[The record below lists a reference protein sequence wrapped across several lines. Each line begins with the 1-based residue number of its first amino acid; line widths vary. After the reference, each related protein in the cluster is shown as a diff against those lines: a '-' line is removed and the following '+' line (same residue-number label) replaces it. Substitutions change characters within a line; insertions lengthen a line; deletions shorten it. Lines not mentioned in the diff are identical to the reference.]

1 MSSSNTFRTLIVVD
15 VQNCFINGGSL
26 GYADVQDTDPNG
38 TNIFNDLKKHAK
50 ITQRIDKLYAEGN
63 YDLNVFTKDSHPM
76 NHSSHFK
83 DLNPLKGLYFE
94 HCVDCEL
101 ARCKQRYVG
110 YNFNRGS
117 NKITVGQRITK
128 LEEKTGKD
136 ILSTIDKHNYFKS
149 VKDKPIK
156 GIDFS
161 YLFKFQPNLKSI
173 LEKEQQYEVIKAKK
187 ECLGSEFDLEKQ
199 SDNFKIYETSNKP
212 SNILILRKGELCRY
226 ESYSAFNYHIYY
238 VNEPSDKKPYLD
250 PDENITKPIKDLKQ
264 KYSTGLFENIL
275 EKAIMKGSKTVEIDV
290 CGLVTN
296 ICVINTIRQGIK
308 MWEDIY
314 SKKYKISVN
323 FKLLDFAS
331 LPLQTDVFS
340 NNNTVCDARTPNKD
354 IFLKNLEQLR
364 DDNNQDL
371 LNLRKE
377 SFTIVT
383 KLSSFLSST
392 KSSSRSSFSQSSN
405 PLPGRPLSA
414 QLPKSSSSQSS
425 RSSSN
430 PLPGRPSSAQLPKS
444 SSSQSSRLPPTRL
457 TGTTVGKK
465 TTKKLTGK

>member
-26 GYADVQDTDPNG
+26 GYADIQDKDSNG

-83 DLNPLKGLYFE
+83 DINPPKGLYFE

-110 YNFNRGS
+110 YNFNKKRLS
-117 NKITVGQRITK
+117 KITIEQRIEELEKKTK
-128 LEEKTGKD
+128 KD
-136 ILSTIDKHNYFKS
+136 ILSTIDKHNYFES

-173 LEKEQQYEVIKAKK
+173 LENEKQYEVIKAKK
-187 ECLGSEFDLEKQ
+187 ECLGSQFDLEKQ
-199 SDNFKIYETSNKP
+199 DDNFEIYKTSNKP
-212 SNILILRKGELCRY
+212 GNILILRKGELCRY

-238 VNEPSDKKPYLD
+238 ENEPSKKSYLN
-250 PDENITKPIKDLKQ
+250 PNENITKAITDLKQ

-275 EKAIMKGSKTVEIDV
+275 EKAIMQGSKTVEIDV

-296 ICVINTIRQGIK
+296 ICVINTIRQGLA
-308 MWEDIY
+308 MWESIY
-314 SKKYKISVN
+314 SKKYNQITSVN
-323 FKLLDFAS
+323 FRLLDFAS
-331 LPLQTDVFS
+331 LPLQTLVFS
-340 NNNTVCDARTPNKD
+340 NNNTVCDTRTPNKD

-364 DDNNQDL
+364 DDNTQDL
-371 LNLRKE
+371 LSLHKE

-383 KLSSFLSST
+383 K
-392 KSSSRSSFSQSSN
+392 SSSRSSSSQSSN
-405 PLPGRPLSA
+405 PLPE
-414 QLPKSSSSQSS
+414 
-425 RSSSN
+425 
-430 PLPGRPSSAQLPKS
+430 RPSSAQLPKS
-444 SSSQSSRLPPTRL
+444 SSSQSANPLPERPSSAQLPKSSSSQLSKSSSTRL
-457 TGTTVGKK
+457 TGTTGGKKQTK
-465 TTKKLTGK
+465 TTKKSTVK